1 MEAVGLLA
9 GGIAHDFNNLLTG
22 ILGYSDMLMRKIS
35 EDSPFQHYLEE
46 IHKAGKRAASLTSQ
60 LLAFSRKQ
68 ILEAKVLKLNDLIQD
83 MNKMLGRII
92 REDIHLQYFFGS
104 ALPCIKADPVQ
115 IEQIIMNLVLNARD
129 AIPKKGEI
137 TIRTQT
143 AQFDKI
149 TRFMHDEIKPG
160 RYVELSVEDD
170 GEGMSPEV
178 MSQIFEPFFTT
189 KEVGRGTGLG
199 LSTVFGIVKQ
209 SGGAIQF
216 QSTPGEGTR
225 VSIYFP
231 MVNEEPLPR
240 IREAESSH
248 TQGEEVIFLVEDEE
262 FVRQMVQRILEEY
275 GYTVLAAANYSE
287 VEQQLAHDPGAIDLL
302 LTDVILPQKNGRE
315 IAELVV
321 ARYPDTK
328 VLYMSGHTED
338 EILRQ
343 GIFTSEV
350 NFIHKPFSP
359 LFLLQRI
366 RTLLHPT
373 RNF

>member
-1 MEAVGLLA
+1 
-9 GGIAHDFNNLLTG
+9 
-22 ILGYSDMLMRKIS
+22 
-35 EDSPFQHYLEE
+35 
-46 IHKAGKRAASLTSQ
+46 
-60 LLAFSRKQ
+60 
-68 ILEAKVLKLNDLIQD
+68 

-92 REDIHLQYFFGS
+92 REDIHLQYFFDP

-143 AQFDKI
+143 ARFDKI

-160 RYVELSVEDD
+160 RYVEFSVEDD
-170 GEGMSPEV
+170 GEGMPPEV
-178 MSQIFEPFFTT
+178 MAQIFEPFFTT

-209 SGGAIQF
+209 SGGAIRF

-231 MVNEEPLPR
+231 VVDDEPLPR
-240 IREAESSH
+240 IRETEMNH
-248 TQGEEVIFLVEDEE
+248 TQGEDVIFLVEDEE
-262 FVRQMVQRILEEY
+262 FVRQMVQKILEEY
-275 GYTVLAAANYSE
+275 GYTVLTAANYTE
-287 VEQQLAHDPGAIDLL
+287 VERQLARDPGPIDLL

-315 IAELVV
+315 IADLVV
-321 ARYPDTK
+321 ARYPDMK

-343 GIFTSEV
+343 GIFTSDV

-359 LFLLQRI
+359 LFLLQQI
-366 RTLLHPT
+366 RALLHPI